1 MKFEHL
7 IIALLIPVGLLLI
20 AGGAAFQQFQY
31 WAMAQSYATSSNTSK
46 MVQVSSLPDL
56 RVVSNRPLPA
66 LSSSLSKPTEVK
78 PAEPEKEKP
87 AKVNVSSSNN
97 ASLNSQPALALKT
110 SQTAETQIP
119 TTRPGA
125 LAKAEIETKPKPA
138 TKTRPKPL
146 GLMADSSS
154 AEPAIEQNDTGSAFV
169 PQPIVVVYDDEIV
182 IEFPKELAS
191 PQNIKR
197 AISRVL
203 LSPNPYAEQDLLSL
217 EPLEYRQRPAFYRR
231 VVDTKQQPIRYPRG
245 AFEYADYLMAHHQT
259 KTKDAEGEFV
269 SLHIPLQTSNL
280 AEPARQYEP
289 WVMGFAQ
296 DFNIDPALVFA
307 IMETESRFDSQAVSR
322 SQAKGLMQI
331 KPNAAGRDVY
341 QYIDFR
347 LDAPSDAELF
357 DAENNIRIGTAY
369 LSLLKHDYFADIRHP
384 ESREMVAISS
394 YNGGMS
400 TVWRLF
406 GSTPE
411 QAVAQINKLNPRQ
424 VYRKLRYDHASDETR
439 RYLDKV
445 LKAKTRYQALLGEDA
460 NLIASR

>member
-31 WAMAQSYATSSNTSK
+31 WAMAQSYAVTTSTSK
-46 MVQVSSLPDL
+46 IAQVSSLPDL

-66 LSSSLSKPTEVK
+66 LTSSVSKPTEVK
-78 PAEPEKEKP
+78 SVETEKVKHVKLNASISSNSSLNTSLNAQPVQTLQTKQPKP
-87 AKVNVSSSNN
+87 AVQN
-97 ASLNSQPALALKT
+97 
-110 SQTAETQIP
+110 P
-119 TTRPGA
+119 TTRPRG
-125 LAKAEIETKPKPA
+125 LAKAELETKPRSAGLVKSPA
-138 TKTRPKPL
+138 DPVIT
-146 GLMADSSS
+146 
-154 AEPAIEQNDTGSAFV
+154 QNDSDSAFE

-182 IEFPKELAS
+182 IEFPKQLAT

-197 AISRVL
+197 AVSRVL

-231 VVDTKQQPIRYPRG
+231 VVDAKQQPIRYPRA
-245 AFEYADYLMAHHQT
+245 AFEYADYLMARHQT
-259 KTKDAEGEFV
+259 ESKDEEGEFV
-269 SLHIPLQTSNL
+269 SLHIPLQASNL

-289 WVMGFAQ
+289 WVMGFSQ

-341 QYIDFR
+341 QYVDFR

-406 GSTPE
+406 GDTPDK
-411 QAVAQINKLNPRQ
+411 AVAQINKLNPRQ

-445 LKAKTRYQALLGEDA
+445 LQAKTRYQALLGEDA

>member
-46 MVQVSSLPDL
+46 MLQVSSLPDL

-78 PAEPEKEKP
+78 PAESEKQKP

-110 SQTAETQIP
+110 NQVTETQIQ
-119 TTRPGA
+119 TTRPVA
-125 LAKAEIETKPKPA
+125 FAKAEIETKPEPKSNIKP
-138 TKTRPKPL
+138 P
-146 GLMADSSS
+146 GLVVESSV
-154 AEPAIEQNDTGSAFV
+154 EPAIEQKDTSSAFA

-197 AISRVL
+197 AVSRVL

-231 VVDTKQQPIRYPRG
+231 VVDAKKQPIRYPRG
-245 AFEYADYLMAHHQT
+245 AFEYADYLMARHQT
-259 KTKDAEGEFV
+259 ENKDAEGEFV

-341 QYIDFR
+341 QYVDFR

-369 LSLLKHDYFADIRHP
+369 LSLLKHDYFADIHDP

-445 LKAKTRYQALLGEDA
+445 LQAKTRYQALLGEDA

>member
-7 IIALLIPVGLLLI
+7 IIALLIPAGLLLI

-31 WAMAQSYATSSNTSK
+31 WAIAQSYAASSSA
-46 MVQVSSLPDL
+46 QVPQVRSLPEM
-56 RVVSNRPLPA
+56 RVVSNRPLPVSTSA
-66 LSSSLSKPTEVK
+66 VSEPNPDVVSLSVRPGLALQT
-78 PAEPEKEKP
+78 A
-87 AKVNVSSSNN
+87 
-97 ASLNSQPALALKT
+97 QPASVA
-110 SQTAETQIP
+110 QAP

-125 LAKAEIETKPKPA
+125 SLKPEPNFETKPETKPESKHA
-138 TKTRPKPL
+138 SKLKPP
-146 GLMADSSS
+146 GLVVESALASVVKQNHASS
-154 AEPAIEQNDTGSAFV
+154 AFPL
-169 PQPIVVVYDDEIV
+169 QPIVVVYDNEIV
-182 IEFPKELAS
+182 IEFPKQLAT

-197 AISRVL
+197 AVSRVL
-203 LSPNPYAEQDLLSL
+203 LSPDPYAEQDLLSL
-217 EPLEYRQRPAFYRR
+217 QPLEYRQRPAFYRR
-231 VVDTKQQPIRYPRG
+231 VVDAKQQPIRYPRA
-245 AFEYADYLMAHHQT
+245 AFEYADYLMANNQT
-259 KTKDAEGEFV
+259 KTKDQEGEFV
-269 SLHIPLQTSNL
+269 SLRIPLQTSNL

-289 WVMGFAQ
+289 WVLGFAQ

-307 IMETESRFDSQAVSR
+307 VMETESHFNPQAVSR

-341 QYIDFR
+341 QYVDFR
-347 LDAPSDAELF
+347 LDAPSDADLF

-369 LSLLKHDYFADIRHP
+369 LSLLKYDYFADIQHP

-406 GSTPE
+406 GDTPE
-411 QAVAQINKLNPRQ
+411 QAVEQINKLNPRQ

-445 LKAKTRYQALLGEDA
+445 LQAKARYQAILGEDA

>member
-46 MVQVSSLPDL
+46 MLEVSSLPEL

-66 LSSSLSKPTEVK
+66 LTSSLSKPTEAK
-78 PAEPEKEKP
+78 PAESENPKLVKTNLPE
-87 AKVNVSSSNN
+87 SNPTQLK
-97 ASLNSQPALALKT
+97 AQSVLAVQTKQI
-110 SQTAETQIP
+110 SQTPPTP

-125 LAKAEIETKPKPA
+125 LAKGEIEPKPE
-138 TKTRPKPL
+138 PKSNLKSP
-146 GLMADSSS
+146 GQVV
-154 AEPAIEQNDTGSAFV
+154 EPSVEPTLEQKETGSAFA
-169 PQPIVVVYDDEIV
+169 PQPVVVVYDDEVV
-182 IEFPKELAS
+182 IEFPKKLAS

-197 AISRVL
+197 AVSRVL
-203 LSPNPYAEQDLLSL
+203 LSPDPYAEQDLLSL
-217 EPLEYRQRPAFYRR
+217 EPINYQQRPAFYRR
-231 VVDTKQQPIRYPRG
+231 VVDNNQQPIRYPRA
-245 AFEYADYLMAHHQT
+245 AFNYADYLMTHHQT
-259 KTKDAEGEFV
+259 SLKDEEGEFV

-307 IMETESRFDSQAVSR
+307 IMETESRFDAQAVSR

-369 LSLLKHDYFADIRHP
+369 LSLLKHDYFADIQHP

-406 GSTPE
+406 GASPE
-411 QAVAQINKLNPRQ
+411 QAVAQINKLSPRQ

-445 LKAKTRYQALLGEDA
+445 LQAKSRYQTLLGEDA

>member
-31 WAMAQSYATSSNTSK
+31 WAMAQSYTATTSTSK
-46 MVQVSSLPDL
+46 IAQVSSLPDL

-66 LSSSLSKPTEVK
+66 LTPSVSKPTEVK
-78 PAEPEKEKP
+78 PAETEKVKNVKLNASISSNSSLNTSLNAQPAQTLQTKQSKP
-87 AKVNVSSSNN
+87 AI
-97 ASLNSQPALALKT
+97 
-110 SQTAETQIP
+110 QIP
-119 TTRPGA
+119 TTRPGG
-125 LAKAEIETKPKPA
+125 LAKAELETKPKSP
-138 TKTRPKPL
+138 
-146 GLMADSSS
+146 GLVKSTTP
-154 AEPAIEQNDTGSAFV
+154 PAITQNDSGSAFA
-169 PQPIVVVYDDEIV
+169 PQPVVVVYDDEIV
-182 IEFPKELAS
+182 IEFPKDLAS

-197 AISRVL
+197 AVSRVL
-203 LSPNPYAEQDLLSL
+203 LSPDPYAEQNLLSL
-217 EPLEYRQRPAFYRR
+217 EPLDYQKRPAFYRR
-231 VVDTKQQPIRYPRG
+231 VVDAKKQPIRYPRG
-245 AFEYADYLMAHHQT
+245 AFEYADYLMANLQT
-259 KTKDAEGEFV
+259 ESKDEEGEFV
-269 SLHIPLQTSNL
+269 SLHIPLQASNL

-307 IMETESRFDSQAVSR
+307 VMETESRFDSQAVSR

-341 QYIDFR
+341 QYVDFR
-347 LDAPSDAELF
+347 LDAPTDAELF

-406 GSTPE
+406 GDTPE
-411 QAVAQINKLNPRQ
+411 QAVEQINKLKPRQ

-445 LKAKTRYQALLGEDA
+445 LQAKTRYQALLGEDA